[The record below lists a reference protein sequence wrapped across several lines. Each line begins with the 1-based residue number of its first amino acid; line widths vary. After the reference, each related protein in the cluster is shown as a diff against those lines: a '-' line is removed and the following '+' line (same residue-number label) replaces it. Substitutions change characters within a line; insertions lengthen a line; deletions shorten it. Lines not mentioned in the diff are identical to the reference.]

1 MIELNELHIKNFFSH
16 SDSILNFDDLNG
28 LVLLSGINKDGRF
41 DSNGSGKSSVL
52 EGIVYSITGN
62 TLRNVGVNDMVNR
75 VTGKNTMSQL
85 TLRNNSIPV
94 TITRYRKD
102 ELHGDSLVLLED
114 GKDISSR
121 LNKSTQETINRKLN
135 IPYNVLVNTILLGE
149 GLSSRFTQLS
159 DPDKKSLIESTLSL
173 SYDVNSLRDKVNSYI
188 KSLKSDIS
196 RLEGSISSMK
206 SMIESFNPSDS
217 PDIDKAKLSDL
228 LSRKSTVE
236 DKLSSL
242 SKDIELYS
250 VKIKTLEDS
259 KINYERLYTE
269 YTNLT
274 NKQNDIIS
282 KRNSVD
288 IDNSVCMLCGQRL
301 SSEEVRSRV
310 KKNYQDQLT
319 DLSTMLSDIVKRLE
333 SLPEYSVITEK
344 LSELQSS
351 KSNIDTEYRNLNSE
365 LLVLTRDIA
374 SVESTLNHKK
384 TLLENIENY
393 KIQVGN
399 DTKEYSE
406 KSVELSDY
414 DYMYKL
420 FSPTGLIVYI
430 LEDAISYINDR
441 LSIYT
446 SMLIDKS
453 YKFELSKGKLG
464 LVDSSGAS
472 YQSLSNGEKRRLDIS
487 IQFALHDYVYNYCGL
502 QINFCFID
510 EVLDTLDS
518 VGVDNIFEVLRLK
531 MEYCNLKGVIVIT
544 HNQSL
549 KDKFDKVIT
558 VVKDSDGFSKIL

>member
-333 SLPEYSVITEK
+333 TLPEYSIITEK

-351 KSNIDTEYRNLNSE
+351 KSNIDIEYRNLNSE